1 MIFPDL
7 QLFNLTDDVVAG
19 NAIPAAVLY
28 QIIGMGLFYIS
39 FYLALAWAAF
49 FRKEL

>member
-1 MIFPDL
+1 LKTI
-7 QLFNLTDDVVAG
+7 A
-19 NAIPAAVLY
+19 
-28 QIIGMGLFYIS
+28 MGLFYSS